1 MTQLE
6 LEMSRG
12 AYKVAFIF
20 EGIFSFFGKIGKAII
35 KARQDKANH
44 LIADFLKYEYPN
56 ESHAYILRLIKEKR
70 IDELHK

>member
-20 EGIFSFFGKIGKAII
+20 EGIFSFFGKVGRAII
-35 KARQDKANH
+35 KARQDKANRM
-44 LIADFLKYEYPN
+44 IADLMRYEYPN
-56 ESHAYILRLIKEKR
+56 ESYAYILRLVEEGR
-70 IDELHK
+70 INELRK